1 MLTVQDINK
10 ITDPVERKKLKIQI
24 IQREQRKELKQ
35 IRTKFLPFVKR
46 MWPDFIE
53 GSHHQTIADKF
64 NRLASG
70 ELTLSLIHIS

>member
-10 ITDPVERKKLKIQI
+10 ITDPIERKKLKIQI

-35 IRTKFLPFVKR
+35 VRTKFLPFVKK

-53 GSHHQTIADKF
+53 GSHHT
-64 NRLASG
+64 
-70 ELTLSLIHIS
+70 

>member
-10 ITDPVERKKLKIQI
+10 ITDPIERKKLKIQI

-35 IRTKFLPFVKR
+35 IRTKFLPFVKK

-53 GSHHQTIADKF
+53 GSHHDTIAEKF
-64 NRLASG
+64 NKLATG
-70 ELTLSLIHIS
+70 